1 MLLKRNILKL
11 LMKLESIILT
21 NAIIISAN
29 YRNQLEIIK
38 LFIMKIGRVIL
49 IIPGIKSLKP
59 ENGKIVLKKLN
70 ML

>member
-1 MLLKRNILKL
+1 MLAVPHFEEDIL
-11 LMKLESIILT
+11 LT
-21 NAIIISAN
+21 
-29 YRNQLEIIK
+29 NQLEIIK

-49 IIPGIKSLKP
+49 IIPDIKSLKL